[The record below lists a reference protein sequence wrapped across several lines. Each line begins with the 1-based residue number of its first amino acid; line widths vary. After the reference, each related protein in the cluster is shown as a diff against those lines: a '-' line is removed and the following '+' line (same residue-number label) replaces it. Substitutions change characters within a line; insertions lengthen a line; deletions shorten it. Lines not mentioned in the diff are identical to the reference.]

1 MIINPIIPI
10 WLMSIICI
18 ALIILIIFDKQYINR
33 FLKKQNIEKDIQ
45 NTKVNNINV
54 ILKLISVVLLFII
67 NLRLMI
73 PNGDASKIT
82 SNTSVLFVVD
92 TTVSMRALDYDGN
105 KQRFEG
111 VINDC
116 CYIVDKLPTCK
127 FSIITFGDTA
137 QRLIPYTTDTD
148 MVQAELK
155 AISLENNYFAKGSSM
170 NIVRDILEET
180 LKKEYEKK
188 DEGTNL
194 VVFFIS
200 DGEITTEENLE
211 TFTQIK
217 KYVNNGAVLGYGTQD
232 GGKMINNGDED
243 EPNNQYSYI
252 YYYDDNDRYVQAISK
267 IDENNLKQV
276 AEDLEI
282 DYIHM
287 EKTSNIDYKINDIKQ
302 QSFNSQTDGRKFST
316 YKDLYYYFAIP
327 LVIILIVN
335 FIIKKRRMQ

>member
-200 DGEITTEENLE
+200 DGEITTEENLK